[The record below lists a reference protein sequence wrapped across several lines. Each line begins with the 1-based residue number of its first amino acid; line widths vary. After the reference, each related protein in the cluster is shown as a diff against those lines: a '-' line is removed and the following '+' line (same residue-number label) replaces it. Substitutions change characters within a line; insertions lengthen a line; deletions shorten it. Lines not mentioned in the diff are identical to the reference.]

1 MSPDRRFRR
10 AAMAPS
16 DVLQPPT
23 LRGQAPDGKLERSR
37 TEVSRAF
44 GFLVHDV
51 SRLIKRRFERR
62 ARQMGVP
69 ITRQQAAV
77 VLNIAGNEGVSQA
90 ELAAWLGIEP
100 IALVRMLDKLHEEG
114 LVERRAHPTDR
125 RVRTLWLTPA
135 ARPVVAQILTINQAI
150 REEAFAGM
158 AAHAR
163 EIVIDI
169 LDGIKD
175 NLALREQADDR
186 PAAPPASPDG
196 VAQHIGKLAVASS

>member
-1 MSPDRRFRR
+1 MVGDQLSRR
-10 AAMAPS
+10 AAMAPNNGAHP
-16 DVLQPPT
+16 VT
-23 LRGQAPDGKLERSR
+23 LAKPQGPAMQSG
-37 TEVSRAF
+37 VGRAF

-62 ARQMGVP
+62 ARQMGLP

-90 ELAAWLGIEP
+90 EVAAWLDIEP

-135 ARPVVAQILTINQAI
+135 ARPVVTQILGINKAI
-150 REEAFAGM
+150 RGEAFAGM
-158 AAHAR
+158 PAHAR
-163 EIVIDI
+163 DTIIDI
-169 LDGIKD
+169 LDGIKG
-175 NLALREQADDR
+175 NLALREEADNSS
-186 PAAPPASPDG
+186 AAPSVQPDG
-196 VAQHIGKLAVASS
+196 VDQPIGKLVVAPS

>member
-1 MSPDRRFRR
+1 MLRDRLLRK

-16 DVLQPPT
+16 NMPSNILPTPVL
-23 LRGQAPDGKLERSR
+23 RDQASDRRLEGNR
-37 TEVSRAF
+37 TEVGRAF

-62 ARQMGVP
+62 ARQMGLP

-90 ELAAWLGIEP
+90 EVATWLGIEP

-125 RVRTLWLTPA
+125 RVRTLWLTSA
-135 ARPVVAQILTINQAI
+135 AQPVIERILAINEAI
-150 REEAFAGM
+150 REEAFGGLPPAT
-158 AAHAR
+158 R
-163 EIVIDI
+163 DI
-169 LDGIKD
+169 LIGVLSHIKS
-175 NLALREQADDR
+175 NLALKE
-186 PAAPPASPDG
+186 
-196 VAQHIGKLAVASS
+196 AVACDRSADSSSVEVASDSHA